1 MALYLLSCVIT
12 IWAPDL
18 KGYIFG
24 TFFEE
29 KNQGET
35 LSEIK
40 PHFKAS
46 TIDKLK
52 TTDVLG
58 HFKKPQLLK
67 QLSGFNLI
75 QSKKLS
81 IDGYKLR
88 NSYNFYLDADGN
100 TIEIVNDKE
109 LAKLIVNKKQYH
121 LKDDPKKRMIVTS
134 IKSKVPEL
142 HKGCSKHIETIA
154 KPQ

>member
-1 MALYLLSCVIT
+1 MGPRTERIF
-12 IWAPDL
+12 IWH
-18 KGYIFG
+18 IFWG
-24 TFFEE
+24 
-29 KNQGET
+29 KNQGDT

-81 IDGYKLR
+81 IEGYKLR
-88 NSYNFYLDADGN
+88 NSHNFYLDADGN
-100 TIEIVNDKE
+100 TIEIVKDKE

-121 LKDDPKKRMIVTS
+121 QRDDPKKRLIVTS

-142 HKGCSKHIETIA
+142 HKGCSKHI
-154 KPQ
+154 